1 MAQILSGSI
10 CLSDIPKDKITTG
23 KNGKLYLPVSVFVS
37 NDYKFGNN
45 AGISINQT
53 KEQRE
58 AGAKERFI
66 SEMLKQYGQMVH
78 KQAQR
83 IAHLQNQQM
92 CQTTYHFKLTSNNF
106 LNLY

>member
-1 MAQILSGSI
+1 MAQMLSGSI
-10 CLSDIPKDKITTG
+10 CISDIPKDKITTR

-58 AGAKERFI
+58 AGQKKIYIGNAKTVWAD
-66 SEMLKQYGQMVH
+66 GT
-78 KQAQR
+78 QASPENS
-83 IAHLQNQQM
+83 APAESASVPDDLP
-92 CQTTYHFKLTSNNF
+92 F
-106 LNLY
+106 